1 MEKKIF
7 FLAPF
12 FQRIGWLVRPQIMFS
27 LYETKRFDKR
37 IRGAPIN
44 RFIFMRWFNVRFKQY
59 QMFINISN
67 LLMILKSNRGGE
79 HFTSPKKF
87 QHFHQSHLTKKK
99 TPPKNTE
106 TSQRVYL
113 FNYHKTCHFWT
124 SFFWDQNHKNV

>member
-1 MEKKIF
+1 
-7 FLAPF
+7 
-12 FQRIGWLVRPQIMFS
+12 
-27 LYETKRFDKR
+27 
-37 IRGAPIN
+37 
-44 RFIFMRWFNVRFKQY
+44 
-59 QMFINISN
+59 MFINISN

-113 FNYHKTCHFWT
+113 FNYHKTWLYL
-124 SFFWDQNHKNV
+124 

>member
-1 MEKKIF
+1 MLKTSFVGKKIF

-113 FNYHKTCHFWT
+113 FNYHKTWLY
-124 SFFWDQNHKNV
+124 